1 MPLKEGS
8 SKEVISANIAEL
20 VKAGHKQDQA
30 VAIAMS
36 QVGKTKDD
44 SKIRFYVTEHL
55 SENIHETPEG
65 YLLCENVPITRTGEF
80 LYKANEVPIEA
91 TADGVIKIQRDEDQ
105 VFSDVTIK
113 SFEGKPFTID
123 HPQGFVGPENWG
135 ELAQGHVQHVRRGE
149 NGQGDLLLAD
159 ILVTTEEAIKLI
171 KAGQREISCGYDAEY
186 SQIEK
191 GLGKQTDI
199 IGNHIA
205 LVSKG
210 RAGGRCAIGDK
221 QCTNCGKCNC
231 HKTTDGLQEVD
242 MNVKTLKEKFLKFFD
257 SLEDETD
264 EEKAARLAKEKEAA
278 EKKEAKDKK
287 TKDDEAETAVKAEEE
302 KKKKDAEAEEAKAKD
317 KKTKDDG
324 EDKYAG
330 LDARLKKI
338 EDMLAELLSEE
349 QTEDSEIEKKIAL
362 EVKDAEEAEAKK
374 KEEEAEKEKEEKK
387 GTADCAAQWPDLI
400 SHADIL
406 VPGIKLRKPTKDHR
420 ATMDSIKVEVLTKAL
435 DDADHGKEIEK
446 LIPRKGIAKMTGDAL
461 DVAFLAASGVVAARR
476 NARVQNKDVK
486 VHGFEV
492 AKSVAQINKA
502 NQEFYDK
509 KK

>member
-1 MPLKEGS
+1 MPLEKGS
-8 SKEVISANIAEL
+8 SQEVISANIAEL

-36 QVGKTKDD
+36 QAGKTKDD

-80 LYKANEVPIEA
+80 LYKSNEVPIEA

-221 QCTNCGKCNC
+221 ECTNCGKCNC
-231 HKTTDGLQEVD
+231 HKTTDGLQEVGMD
-242 MNVKTLKEKFLKFFD
+242 MKALKEKFLKFFD
-257 SLEDETD
+257 SLDETD
-264 EEKAARLAKEKEAA
+264 EEKAARLAKEKEA
-278 EKKEAKDKK
+278 KEAKDKK
-287 TKDDEAETAVKAEEE
+287 MKDDEAETAAKAEEE
-302 KKKKDAEAEEAKAKD
+302 KKKKDAEAKEAKD
-317 KKTKDDG
+317 KKTKDEG

-374 KEEEAEKEKEEKK
+374 KEEEAAEKK
-387 GTADCAAQWPDLI
+387 EDEKKETADCAAQWPDLV

-435 DDADHGKEIEK
+435 DDADYGKEIAK
-446 LIPRKGIAKMTGDAL
+446 LFPRKGLAKMTTDAL

-476 NARVQNKDVK
+476 NARVQSKDVK
-486 VHGFEV
+486 VHNF
-492 AKSVAQINKA
+492 ADARSVAQINAANKA
-502 NQEFYDK
+502 FYDK
-509 KK
+509 EKKS